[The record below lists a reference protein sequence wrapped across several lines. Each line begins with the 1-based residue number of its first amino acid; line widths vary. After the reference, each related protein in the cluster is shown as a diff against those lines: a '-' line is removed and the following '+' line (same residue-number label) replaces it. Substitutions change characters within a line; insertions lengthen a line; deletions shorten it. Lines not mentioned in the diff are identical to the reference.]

1 MNRNYLWLIVVVLLV
16 GLVLTT
22 MLATAQEAGPKIQW
36 EYNVTVSPQRV
47 TSQPYVEKTEAKLN
61 ELGEDGWEL
70 IGWENSICIL
80 KRSSAN

>member
-47 TSQPYVEKTEAKLN
+47 ASQPYAERIEAKLN

-70 IGWENSICIL
+70 VGWENSICIL
-80 KRSSAN
+80 KRQSGN

>member
-36 EYNVTVSPQRV
+36 EYTVTVTPQRV
-47 TSQPYVEKTEAKLN
+47 TSEPYLEKIEAKLN
-61 ELGEDGWEL
+61 ELGEAGWEL
-70 IGWENSICIL
+70 VGWEGRSWIL
-80 KRSSAN
+80 KRQSGN